1 MTVPI
6 ARVIVE
12 AAKAVAERVEGA
24 AKAEVATRDR
34 RSKVPRSIMVLLL
47 WRGLCGWWVCV
58 GGGWGVCTSPLEL
71 SRFFVLEI
79 DTDHD

>member
-1 MTVPI
+1 VTVPI

-34 RSKVPRSIMVLLL
+34 RSKVPRARL
-47 WRGLCGWWVCV
+47 
-58 GGGWGVCTSPLEL
+58 
-71 SRFFVLEI
+71 
-79 DTDHD
+79 